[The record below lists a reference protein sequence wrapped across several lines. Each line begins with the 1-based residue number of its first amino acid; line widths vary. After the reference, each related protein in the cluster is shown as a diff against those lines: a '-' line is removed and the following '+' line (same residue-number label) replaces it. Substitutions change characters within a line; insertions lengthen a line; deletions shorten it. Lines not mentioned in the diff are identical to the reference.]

1 VSKNFPKYR
10 ECIMNIRP
18 YVPGKP
24 IELVQ
29 KEFGLTDVIKLAS
42 NENPIGPSPKAVQ
55 AMKDNA
61 HKMFLYPDGYCTE
74 LRNMVS
80 DFLEVPQN
88 QLIFGNGSDEI
99 IKLLG
104 ETFIHPGDEV
114 IVADPSFSEY
124 NFVCLLM
131 GGILKKVPVTN
142 HTHDLEKMAEQ
153 ITEKTKM
160 IFICNPNNPTGTIV
174 TSEEVEKFLAKVPDH
189 VVVVFDEAYYEYV
202 DNKNYPQ
209 SMEYVKNGKENIII
223 LRTFSKIHGLAGL
236 RIGYGVAVPAMIQ
249 LLERT
254 REPFNVNLMAQKA
267 ALAGLQDKEHVLNSI
282 DVNKAGKE
290 FLYKSFEE
298 MGLDYIPT
306 HANFLMVDL
315 RKNSKEVFI
324 ELQKRGVIIRT
335 GDIFGMDTFIRVTI
349 GTQEENQRFI
359 ASLKEVL
366 LILADSSI

>member
-1 VSKNFPKYR
+1 
-10 ECIMNIRP
+10 
-18 YVPGKP
+18 
-24 IELVQ
+24 
-29 KEFGLTDVIKLAS
+29 
-42 NENPIGPSPKAVQ
+42 
-55 AMKDNA
+55 
-61 HKMFLYPDGYCTE
+61 
-74 LRNMVS
+74 
-80 DFLEVPQN
+80 
-88 QLIFGNGSDEI
+88 
-99 IKLLG
+99 
-104 ETFIHPGDEV
+104 
-114 IVADPSFSEY
+114 
-124 NFVCLLM
+124 M